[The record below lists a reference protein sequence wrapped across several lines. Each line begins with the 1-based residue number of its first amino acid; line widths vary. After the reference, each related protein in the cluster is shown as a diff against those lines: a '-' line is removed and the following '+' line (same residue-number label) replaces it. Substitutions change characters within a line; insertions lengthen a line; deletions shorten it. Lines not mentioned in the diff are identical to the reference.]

1 MAKYTTSGKADKKIE
16 KDLKKVNEVIIKELN
31 PISIILFGGLGK
43 GEGSLYKGELFND
56 IDMYVV
62 TKEKVPEKRLEEVGI
77 MASKAINAGGIEFI
91 EKSDELYDA
100 KKFFHVDL
108 RCIKYSEIPKLKK
121 TTRAFEIKYSSQIL
135 YGKDIRPLI
144 KVEKKDLSLSEG
156 IRHLF
161 NKSCFLLMTVD
172 ERRLKGKFLK
182 DEKKYLIYH
191 CVKTFLGCAEALL
204 LAKKDDAPTYSGRNI
219 LFNKHY
225 GNEFPEW
232 AKKVDFATKM
242 KMNLKFESVKEPLK
256 FWKEA
261 RDFLDFTLK
270 YIAKN
275 NLKIEFKTR
284 TELAR
289 KLYKKLPYVY
299 FEPYIPLNKITFL
312 SQYFLNLLYFKKTKY
327 WKTLLTWR
335 DPGIRIFF
343 PAYLLLFSLE
353 EEGLKEEAEKY
364 LKKLVKVKGNSWE
377 ELREGTLKAYG
388 MYYSQKL
395 L

>member
-1 MAKYTTSGKADKKIE
+1 MAKYTMSAEADKKIE
-16 KDLKKVNEVIIKELN
+16 KNLKKIDEIIVKELN

-43 GEGSLYKGELFND
+43 GEGSLYKGNLFND

-62 TKEKVPEKRLEEVGI
+62 TKEKIPEKRLEEVGI
-77 MASKAINAGGIEFI
+77 KASKAIKTGGIEFI
-91 EKSDELYDA
+91 ENSNEFYDA

-108 RCIKYSEIPKLKK
+108 RCIKYSDIPKLKK

-156 IRHLF
+156 LRHLF
-161 NKSCFLLMTVD
+161 NKSCFLLMTID

-204 LAKKDDAPTYSGRNI
+204 LAKKDDAPTYTERNR
-219 LFNKHY
+219 LFQKHY
-225 GNEFPEW
+225 GHEFPEL
-232 AKKVDFATKM
+232 AERVNFSTNM
-242 KMNLKFESVKEPLK
+242 KLNLKFESVKNPLK

-261 RDFLDFTLK
+261 RNFLDFTIK

-275 NLKIEFKTR
+275 NLKIEFKNR
-284 TELAR
+284 KELAR

-299 FEPYIPLNKITFL
+299 FAPYIFLNKITFF
-312 SQYFLNLLYFKKTKY
+312 SQYFLNLLYFKRIKY

-353 EEGLKEEAEKY
+353 EPLLKEEVKKY
-364 LKKLVKVKGNSWE
+364 LKKLAKVKNDSWE
-377 ELREGTLKAYG
+377 GLRRSILDSYG
-388 MYYSQKL
+388 AYYSQKL

>member
-1 MAKYTTSGKADKKIE
+1 MKYTISKEADKKIE
-16 KDLKKVNEVIIKELN
+16 KNLKKIKEVIVRELN

-43 GEGSLYKGELFND
+43 GEGSLHRGKLFND
-56 IDMYVV
+56 IDIYVV
-62 TKEKVPEKRLEEVGI
+62 TKDKISEKRLEEVGI
-77 MASKAINAGGIEFI
+77 KASKMIKTGGIEFI
-91 EKSDELYDA
+91 ENSDELYDA

-108 RCIKYSEIPKLKK
+108 RCIKYSDIPKLKK

-135 YGKDIRPLI
+135 YGEDIRPLI

-156 IRHLF
+156 LRHLF
-161 NKSCFLLMTVD
+161 NKSCFLLMTID

-191 CVKTFLGCAEALL
+191 CIKTFLGCAEALL
-204 LAKKDDAPTYSGRNI
+204 LAKKDDAPTYTERNK
-219 LFNKHY
+219 LFKKYY
-225 GNEFPEW
+225 GKEFPEL
-232 AKKVDFATKM
+232 ARKVDFATKM
-242 KMNLKFESVKEPLK
+242 KFNLKFEKIKNPLK

-275 NLKIEFKTR
+275 NLKIEFKDR
-284 TELAR
+284 RELIK
-289 KLYKKLPYVY
+289 KLYKKLPYIY
-299 FEPYIPLNKITFL
+299 FEPYIPLNKITFF
-312 SQYFLNLLYFKKTKY
+312 SQYFLNFLYFKRTGY

-353 EEGLKEEAEKY
+353 EPELKEEAKKY
-364 LKKLVKVKGNSWE
+364 LKKIARIKNDSWE
-377 ELREGTLKAYG
+377 GLRRSVLNAYG
-388 MYYSQKL
+388 AYYSQKL

>member
-1 MAKYTTSGKADKKIE
+1 MKYTISKEADKKIE
-16 KDLKKVNEVIIKELN
+16 RNLKKINEVIIKELN

-62 TKEKVPEKRLEEVGI
+62 TKNKVPEKKLEEVGI
-77 MASKAINAGGIEFI
+77 KASKKINTGGQEFI
-91 EKSDELYDA
+91 ESPNEIYDA

-108 RCIKYSEIPKLKK
+108 RNIKYSDIPKLKK
-121 TTRAFEIKYSSQIL
+121 TTRTFEIKNSSKIL
-135 YGKDIRPLI
+135 YGKDIRPMI
-144 KVEKKDLSLSEG
+144 KIQKEDLSLSEG
-156 IRHLF
+156 LRHLF
-161 NKSCFLLMTVD
+161 NKSCFLLMTLD

-191 CVKTFLGCAEALL
+191 CMKTFLGCAEALL
-204 LAKKDDAPTYSGRNI
+204 LAKKDDASTYKERND
-219 LFNKHY
+219 LFKKHY
-225 GNEFPEW
+225 KEFPELT
-232 AKKVDFATKM
+232 KKVDFATKL
-242 KMNLKFESVKEPLK
+242 KLNLEFEKIKDPIK

-270 YIAKN
+270 HIAKN
-275 NLKIEFKTR
+275 NLKIKFKDR
-284 TELAR
+284 KELVK
-289 KLYKKLPYVY
+289 KLYEKLPYIY
-299 FEPYIPLNKITFL
+299 FEPYIPFNKITFL
-312 SQYFLNLLYFKKTKY
+312 SQYFLNFLYLKKTGY

-353 EEGLKEEAEKY
+353 EPSLLKEAEKY
-364 LKKLVKVKGNSWE
+364 LNKLMKVKNNSWE
-377 ELREGTLKAYG
+377 GLRRAVLDAYG
-388 MYYSQKL
+388 AYYSQKL